1 VKRTSRAIAGA
12 VVSIAVLGL
21 LVETITHLREQ
32 PPSPPPT
39 VRLSLT
45 APPGTQLGVGDEPL
59 DAAISPD
66 QREVV
71 FVATQIRRGLID
83 LAPAGATQLWRRR
96 LDAEESEP
104 IAGTDGAR
112 LPAWKQTG
120 HVLSFFADAQLKLL
134 DLKTGAVT
142 VVSEAGDPAGA
153 TWLRDGSLLFVP
165 SSGVVRRLLD
175 GKMTDATRLASG
187 DTAHA
192 YPVATTPGTH
202 FIYIAVRRD
211 GRRVVRLNENGQE
224 RDLGTTTAHGAFIA
238 GERDVLLF
246 VKDDTLLA
254 DERAP
259 DTGLM
264 AGRDLPVALEV
275 GVTRSGRGLF
285 TASPDVLIHSAAV
298 ERPRQLTWLSMDGA
312 RAGTVADV
320 GDYWQVRI
328 SPDDTRLAVTTRD
341 PQLRSLD
348 VLMIP
353 ALEAA
358 PAQRLTASLA
368 ADTDPVWSPD
378 GRRIAFR
385 SLQRGRPE
393 LLVTPSAIAHSSSDQ
408 ASAQPLKATG
418 DVANDWRNGELLVQ
432 RRGEAGFDLVQA
444 NESSGEATLIAKTPF
459 NETDGRWSPDGRW
472 IAYVSD
478 EPGRPD
484 VYVMNGSTRQ
494 RLSLAGGT
502 HPRWTRDSRSVLF
515 LRGSTVMRADLDAS
529 GTRFESPRPL
539 FEAPGIRDFDI
550 AHKSDRLLA
559 LLPVQIESVS
569 SVPVILNWRSLLQ
582 SGQSERPRGR
592 NQRPAPVL

>member
-1 VKRTSRAIAGA
+1 
-12 VVSIAVLGL
+12 
-21 LVETITHLREQ
+21 
-32 PPSPPPT
+32 
-39 VRLSLT
+39 
-45 APPGTQLGVGDEPL
+45 VGDEPL

-71 FVATQIRRGLID
+71 FVAMQIRRGLID

-104 IAGTDGAR
+104 IAGTEGAR
-112 LPAWKQTG
+112 FPAWKQTG

-134 DLKTGAVT
+134 DLKTGAIT
-142 VVSEAGDPAGA
+142 VVSDAADPAGA
-153 TWLRDGSLLFVP
+153 TWLGDGSLLFVP
-165 SSGVVRRLLD
+165 NSGIVRRLLD
-175 GKMTDATRLASG
+175 GNTTDATRLASG

-192 YPVATTPGTH
+192 YPVAVSPGTH
-202 FIYIAVRRD
+202 FIYTAVRGD
-211 GRRVVRLNENGQE
+211 GRRVIRLSQNGQE
-224 RDLGTTTAHGAFIA
+224 HDLGTTTAHGAFFP

-254 DERAP
+254 DERDP
-259 DTGLM
+259 DTGHM

-285 TASPDVLIHSAAV
+285 TASPDVLIHSATV

-328 SPDDTRLAVTTRD
+328 SPDDTRLTVTTRD
-341 PQLRSLD
+341 PLLRSLD

-353 ALEAA
+353 ALGTA
-358 PAQRLTASLA
+358 PSQRLTASIA

-378 GRRIAFR
+378 GRRVAFR
-385 SLQRGRPE
+385 STQRGRPE
-393 LLVTPSAIAHSSSDQ
+393 LLVTPSAINQSSSNQD
-408 ASAQPLKATG
+408 SAVPLKATG
-418 DVANDWRNGELLVQ
+418 EVPNDWRGGELLVQ
-432 RRGEAGFDLVQA
+432 RRGSAGFDLVRA
-444 NESSGEATLIAKTPF
+444 DASSGAATVVAETPF
-459 NETDGRWSPDGRW
+459 NETDGHWSPDGRW

-484 VYVMNGSTRQ
+484 VFVLGGGTRQ
-494 RLSLAGGT
+494 RLSFAGGT

-515 LRGSTVMRADLDAS
+515 LRGSTIMRANLDAA
-529 GTRFESPRPL
+529 GTRFESPHPL
-539 FEAPGIRDFDI
+539 FDTPGIRDFDV
-550 AHKSDRLLA
+550 AHRSDRILA
-559 LLPVQIESVS
+559 LLPVQVESVS
-569 SVPVILNWRSLLQ
+569 SVSVTLNWRSQLTGRASQ
-582 SGQSERPRGR
+582 RPRGR

>member
-1 VKRTSRAIAGA
+1 MA
-12 VVSIAVLGL
+12 VAVL
-21 LVETITHLREQ
+21 LVPAVRHFREQ
-32 PPSPPPT
+32 PPPPPPT

-45 APPGTQLGVGDEPL
+45 APPGTELGAGDEPL

-104 IAGTDGAR
+104 IAGTEGAR

-120 HVLSFFADAQLKLL
+120 RVLSFFADAQLKLL
-134 DLKTGAVT
+134 DLKTGAIT
-142 VVSEAGDPAGA
+142 VVSEAADPAGA

-165 SSGVVRRLLD
+165 HPGVVRRLLD
-175 GKMTDATRLASG
+175 GKTTDATRLASG
-187 DTAHA
+187 DTMHL
-192 YPVATTPGTH
+192 YPEAIAPGTH
-202 FIYIAVRRD
+202 FIYIAVRGD
-211 GRRVVRLNENGQE
+211 GRRVVRLSENGQE
-224 RDLGTTTAHGAFIA
+224 QDLGTTTAHGAFIP
-238 GERDVLLF
+238 GERGVLLF

-254 DERAP
+254 DEREP
-259 DTGLM
+259 ESGRM
-264 AGRDLPVALEV
+264 AGRDLLVALEV

-312 RAGTVADV
+312 RTGTVADV

-341 PQLRSLD
+341 PLLRSLD

-353 ALEAA
+353 AAGAA
-358 PAQRLTASLA
+358 PSQRLTASLA

-378 GRRIAFR
+378 GRRITFR

-393 LLVTPSAIAHSSSDQ
+393 LLVTPSAISQSSKDHP
-408 ASAQPLKATG
+408 ALPVNAAG
-418 DVANDWRNGELLVQ
+418 EVANDWRGGELLLQ
-432 RRGEAGFDLVQA
+432 RRGGAGFDLVRA
-444 NESSGEATLIAKTPF
+444 DESSGAATSVVETPF
-459 NETDGRWSPDGRW
+459 NETEGRWSPDGRW

-484 VYVMNGSTRQ
+484 VFVMRDGMRQ
-494 RLSLAGGT
+494 RLSFAGGT
-502 HPRWTRDSRSVLF
+502 RPRWTRDSRSVLF
-515 LRGSTVMRADLDAS
+515 LRGSIVMRASLDAA

-539 FEAPGIRDFDI
+539 FEVPGIRDFDV
-550 AHKSDRLLA
+550 AHKSDRLMA
-559 LLPVQIESVS
+559 LLPVQIEPVS
-569 SVPVILNWRSLLQ
+569 SVPVILNWRSLLG
-582 SGQSERPRGR
+582 SGKSERPRIR
-592 NQRPAPVL
+592 RPAPVL

>member
-1 VKRTSRAIAGA
+1 
-12 VVSIAVLGL
+12 VLGL

-32 PPSPPPT
+32 PPSPPST

-45 APPGTQLGVGDEPL
+45 APPGTELGVGDEPL

-71 FVATQIRRGLID
+71 FVATPIRRGLVN
-83 LAPAGATQLWRRR
+83 LAPAGAPQLWRRR

-104 IAGTDGAR
+104 IAGTEGAR

-134 DLKTGAVT
+134 DLKTGAIT
-142 VVSEAGDPAGA
+142 AVSDAADPAGA
-153 TWLRDGSLLFVP
+153 TWLSDGSLLFVP
-165 SSGVVRRLLD
+165 SPGVVRRLLE
-175 GKMTDATRLASG
+175 GKATDATRLAPG
-187 DTAHA
+187 DAAHA
-192 YPVATTPGTH
+192 YPVAVAPGAP
-202 FIYIAVRRD
+202 FIYIAVRGD

-224 RDLGTTTAHGAFIA
+224 HDLGTTTAHGVFIA

-254 DERAP
+254 DERDP
-259 DTGLM
+259 DTGQM
-264 AGRDLPVALEV
+264 AGRDLPVVLEV

-312 RAGTVADV
+312 RAGTVADI

-341 PQLRSLD
+341 PLLRSLD

-353 ALEAA
+353 ALGAA
-358 PAQRLTASLA
+358 PSQRLTASLA

-378 GRRIAFR
+378 GRRITFR
-385 SLQRGRPE
+385 SAQRGRPE
-393 LLVTPSAIAHSSSDQ
+393 LLVTPSDINQSSRSEHS
-408 ASAQPLKATG
+408 ALPLRAPG
-418 DVANDWRNGELLVQ
+418 EVPNDWRGGELLIQ
-432 RRGEAGFDLVQA
+432 RRGGAGFDLVRA
-444 NESSGEATLIAKTPF
+444 DESSGAATSVAVTPF

-472 IAYVSD
+472 VAYVSD

-484 VYVMNGSTRQ
+484 VFVLGGGTRQ
-494 RLSLAGGT
+494 RLSFAGGT
-502 HPRWTRDSRSVLF
+502 HPRWTRDSRSLLF
-515 LRGSTVMRADLDAS
+515 LRGSTIMRASLDAA
-529 GTRFESPRPL
+529 GTRFESARPL
-539 FEAPGIRDFDI
+539 FDTPGIRDFDV
-550 AHKSDRLLA
+550 AHRSDRVLA

-569 SVPVILNWRSLLQ
+569 SVPVILNWRSLLR

>member
-1 VKRTSRAIAGA
+1 LEIDRRHIATALSVALAVALLFPAIQ
-12 VVSIAVLGL
+12 
-21 LVETITHLREQ
+21 HLREA
-32 PPSPPPT
+32 PPPPPPT

-45 APPGTQLGVGDEPL
+45 APPGTELGVGDEPL

-71 FVATQIRRGLID
+71 FVATQIRRGLIN
-83 LAPAGATQLWRRR
+83 LAPAGVTQLWRRR

-104 IAGTDGAR
+104 IAGTEGAR

-120 HVLSFFADAQLKLL
+120 RVLSFFADAQLKLL

-142 VVSEAGDPAGA
+142 VVSDAADPAGA

-165 SSGVVRRLLD
+165 TSGVVRRLLD
-175 GKMTDATRLASG
+175 GKVTDATRLASG

-192 YPVATTPGTH
+192 YPVAVAAGTR
-202 FIYIAVRRD
+202 FIYIAVRGE
-211 GRRVVRLNENGQE
+211 GRRVVRLSENGQDH
-224 RDLGTTTAHGAFIA
+224 DLGTTTAHGAVVA

-254 DERAP
+254 DEREP
-259 DTGLM
+259 DTGRM

-341 PQLRSLD
+341 PLLRSLD
-348 VLMIP
+348 VLMIS

-378 GRRIAFR
+378 GRRITFR
-385 SLQRGRPE
+385 TTQRGRPE
-393 LLVTPSAIAHSSSDQ
+393 LLVTPSAISQGSSDQ
-408 ASAQPLKATG
+408 NPARPLKATG
-418 DVANDWRNGELLVQ
+418 EIPNDWRGGELLVQ
-432 RRGEAGFDLVQA
+432 RRGDAGFDLVRA
-444 NESSGEATLIAKTPF
+444 AESSGEARSVAETPF
-459 NETDGRWSPDGRW
+459 NETEGRWSPDGRW

-484 VYVMNGSTRQ
+484 VYVLHGTTRQ

-502 HPRWTRDSRSVLF
+502 HPRWTRDSRSLLF
-515 LRGSTVMRADLDAS
+515 LRGSTIMRADLDAS

-539 FEAPGIRDFDI
+539 FEAAGIRDFDV
-550 AHKSDRLLA
+550 AHRSDRLLA
-559 LLPVQIESVS
+559 LLPVQIERVS
-569 SVPVILNWRSLLQ
+569 SVPVILNWRSLLG